1 MKPNAYQVRKA
12 KQIANFLLE
21 CREQS
26 TLGRLELAKVV
37 AIMDANQWRTVSF
50 AAGVPVADLLCK
62 AAVLALL
69 RGALDS
75 RRHKIRVFERQR
87 HSLNSRLH
95 RSQRITRDI
104 LHFVLVTGD
113 GIG

>member
-1 MKPNAYQVRKA
+1 MMDSHNRVMRPNAYQLRKA

-37 AIMDANQWRTVSF
+37 AIMSPNEWRTVCF
-50 AAGVPVADLLCK
+50 ATGVPSADLSCK

-69 RGALDS
+69 RGRSIHAITSS
-75 RRHKIRVFERQR
+75 RI
-87 HSLNSRLH
+87 S
-95 RSQRITRDI
+95 
-104 LHFVLVTGD
+104 VTA
-113 GIG
+113 

>member
-21 CREQS
+21 CRDMS

-37 AIMDANQWRTVSF
+37 AIMSPDEWRAVSF
-50 AAGVPVADLLCK
+50 SAGVPVADLPAK

-69 RGALDS
+69 RGRSIHAITSS
-75 RRHKIRVFERQR
+75 RI
-87 HSLNSRLH
+87 S
-95 RSQRITRDI
+95 
-104 LHFVLVTGD
+104 VTA
-113 GIG
+113 

>member
-1 MKPNAYQVRKA
+1 MTTRKVISRNAVGVTSYRVSLLNAYQLRKA

-37 AIMDANQWRTVSF
+37 AIMSPNEWRTVCF
-50 AAGVPVADLLCK
+50 ATGVPSADLSCK

-69 RGALDS
+69 RGRSIHAITSS
-75 RRHKIRVFERQR
+75 RT
-87 HSLNSRLH
+87 S
-95 RSQRITRDI
+95 
-104 LHFVLVTGD
+104 VTA
-113 GIG
+113 

>member
-1 MKPNAYQVRKA
+1 MERRETETRREGRAVSSWVSLLNAYQLRKA

-37 AIMDANQWRTVSF
+37 AIMDAAQWQTVCF
-50 AAGVPVADLLCK
+50 AAGVPVADLSCK

-69 RGALDS
+69 RGRSIHAITSS
-75 RRHKIRVFERQR
+75 RT
-87 HSLNSRLH
+87 S
-95 RSQRITRDI
+95 
-104 LHFVLVTGD
+104 VTA
-113 GIG
+113 